1 MFQNEPSERDK
12 LIVARIR
19 PLRMVC
25 MAFAV
30 VVAVCAVTAWMLVE
44 GLGYRMDRGIPEAI
58 PLSMTV
64 FAMVLI
70 LLSSRLRT
78 TLLRRAFPRSP
89 VREIELGAVL
99 SAYRQATL
107 VSFAVLATCAV
118 LAVLVAVFSGT
129 AFYGICL
136 CIAAGFAMFTRWPS
150 FSDADRLARGRRS
163 P

>member
-1 MFQNEPSERDK
+1 MFLNEPSERDK
-12 LIVARIR
+12 LIAARLR

-25 MAFAV
+25 AAFAV
-30 VVAVCAVTAWMLVE
+30 VVAACAVAAWMLVE
-44 GLGYRMDRGIPEAI
+44 GLGYRMNRGIPEAI

-70 LLSSRLRT
+70 LLSSRLRS
-78 TLLRRAFPRSP
+78 TLLRRAFPRNP
-89 VREIELGAVL
+89 VREIELGTVL

-107 VSFAVLATCAV
+107 VSFAVLTTCAV
-118 LAVLVAVFSGT
+118 LAILVALFSGT

-150 FSDADRLARGRRS
+150 AYDADRLARGRRS